1 MSLPRFVLA
10 LAVAIATLLACLA
23 PRASTPAP
31 TIPARELLTL
41 AQRINGA
48 NYTFD
53 RATSEAL
60 TSVTVPR
67 PAEDAPQSALESALH
82 EAGFELRPVGP
93 ETTRVF
99 LVRRVGS

>member
-1 MSLPRFVLA
+1 MSFPRFVLA

-23 PRASTPAP
+23 PRASAPAT

-41 AQRINGA
+41 TQRINGA

-53 RATSEAL
+53 RTTSEAL
-60 TSVTVPR
+60 TTITVPR
-67 PAEDAPQSALESALH
+67 PPEDASQTALVSALR

-93 ETTRVF
+93 EKKKVF
-99 LVRRVGS
+99 LVERIGS